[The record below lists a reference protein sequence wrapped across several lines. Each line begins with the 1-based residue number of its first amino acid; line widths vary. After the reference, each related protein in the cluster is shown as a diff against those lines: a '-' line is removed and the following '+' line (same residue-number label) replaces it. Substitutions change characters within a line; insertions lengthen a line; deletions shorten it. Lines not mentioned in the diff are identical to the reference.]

1 MTEPV
6 STTSQIAGGS
16 TLIGLFTAIFG
27 AKYGTDVAIITS
39 GVFGAFFALASSD
52 KLLIL
57 PPVPDDPKVVHGFWK
72 NAARILHVHTPY
84 HRAAWISLLRGGM
97 FAGLTT
103 HLVVKNIA
111 AYLPKEVQVTVPDLL
126 LITALLI
133 GALADR
139 IIPLLRSFVNR
150 RADSIGKSDAPK

>member
-6 STTSQIAGGS
+6 TTSQIAGGS
-16 TLIGLFTAIFG
+16 TIIGLFTAIFG
-27 AKYGTDVAIITS
+27 AKYGPDVAIITS

-52 KLLIL
+52 NLINQQI
-57 PPVPDDPKVVHGFWK
+57 PPNDPKVVYGFWK
-72 NAARILHVHTPY
+72 NTARFLHVHTPY
-84 HRAAWISLLRGGM
+84 HRAAWISLIRGGM

-111 AYLPKEVQVTVPDLL
+111 AYLPKEVQVTVPDML

-139 IIPLLRSFVNR
+139 IIPVLRSVVNR
-150 RADSIGKSDAPK
+150 RAENIGKSDAPK